1 VKMRLDAVDANVA
14 TVRIDAI
21 VRDPPS
27 NTTIPFELLNGL
39 DLTILPPWAKNEAL
53 YGEMGFQGGYL
64 LVRLRADASVDQVT
78 ATLQKLAD
86 DSPLAARVPEIVR
99 QRAGKDKFV
108 VIKLS
113 PLTDA
118 YMDDEVQPNFFSVDI
133 PRGDPRL
140 VAGLAAVGLLLL
152 ALAAINYVNLAT
164 LRVLN
169 QTREIMLRKVLGV
182 SRRRLAWLF
191 ARESLLAS
199 LMAVGAGVGLAVL
212 ALPAFGTLMDRDLG
226 GMLTPAN
233 LALAIALGL
242 VVGLLTALYP
252 VWLAL
257 RVRPARI
264 LSGRDA
270 GETTQGARLR
280 RALSVAQLSL
290 AIGLAAVTL
299 GITLQTR
306 HAMSHSVGFDPSR
319 QLVLDLPVGF
329 SAKYDER
336 AANFITEL
344 SQAPEIAGV
353 AVATQPAGTSRNRG
367 SNNFQRVG
375 GEIAFLEMIAVSAN
389 YFEVHG
395 IAPRAGRLFTSLD
408 NEDTDK
414 LVVINAAAARALGF
428 QSPEL
433 AVGQKLRMLE
443 QDKGFVDQEIVGIA
457 PDIRYYS
464 LRETPGPLVY
474 DLFAVGS
481 TLVIQARDS
490 MAATERAV
498 VALWP
503 KYFPNSVFA
512 ARPASEWFA
521 ANYADDARL
530 ARLLAL
536 TTLIAMLIAA
546 FGAYV
551 LAADAVQRRTR
562 EIALRKLFGAR
573 PVHIGKRVARELG
586 SLLAIAG
593 VIALPV
599 AALFIARY
607 LAPFID
613 RTPLAYV
620 TLVVALL
627 VAALVV
633 AAAAARQTLHAM
645 RLRPAEALRG

>member
-1 VKMRLDAVDANVA
+1 VIPATRTRARTQAVLSTLALAVGLAFCLLLLGYARHSWSYDSHVPDAKRVYVVKHKRNWDLGKPWEDQMPLAMRIPAQSIAGIEAVTGYTNWFPFNLEVDGGLQEVRSLTALPGFTELMGIQAAQGDLDAALSRPDAIALTESAARRLFGTTAVLGRTVKMRLDAVDANVA

-27 NTTIPFELLNGL
+27 NTTIPFELLSGL

-169 QTREIMLRKVLGV
+169 RTREIMLRKVLGV

-199 LMAVGAGVGLAVL
+199 LLAVGAGVGLAVL
-212 ALPAFGTLMDRDLG
+212 ALPAFGTLMNRDLA

-270 GETTQGARLR
+270 GETTRRSRWVSRCR
-280 RALSVAQLSL
+280 RAMPC
-290 AIGLAAVTL
+290 
-299 GITLQTR
+299 R
-306 HAMSHSVGFDPSR
+306 
-319 QLVLDLPVGF
+319 
-329 SAKYDER
+329 
-336 AANFITEL
+336 
-344 SQAPEIAGV
+344 
-353 AVATQPAGTSRNRG
+353 
-367 SNNFQRVG
+367 
-375 GEIAFLEMIAVSAN
+375 
-389 YFEVHG
+389 
-395 IAPRAGRLFTSLD
+395 
-408 NEDTDK
+408 
-414 LVVINAAAARALGF
+414 
-428 QSPEL
+428 
-433 AVGQKLRMLE
+433 
-443 QDKGFVDQEIVGIA
+443 
-457 PDIRYYS
+457 IR
-464 LRETPGPLVY
+464 
-474 DLFAVGS
+474 
-481 TLVIQARDS
+481 
-490 MAATERAV
+490 
-498 VALWP
+498 
-503 KYFPNSVFA
+503 
-512 ARPASEWFA
+512 
-521 ANYADDARL
+521 
-530 ARLLAL
+530 
-536 TTLIAMLIAA
+536 
-546 FGAYV
+546 
-551 LAADAVQRRTR
+551 
-562 EIALRKLFGAR
+562 
-573 PVHIGKRVARELG
+573 
-586 SLLAIAG
+586 
-593 VIALPV
+593 
-599 AALFIARY
+599 
-607 LAPFID
+607 
-613 RTPLAYV
+613 
-620 TLVVALL
+620 
-627 VAALVV
+627 
-633 AAAAARQTLHAM
+633 
-645 RLRPAEALRG
+645 